1 MQKNNLFSYLLVLWL
16 FFYGTPPQATAQQ
29 NKSGQFDYYL
39 LALSWSPSYCAEK
52 GQNDV
57 QQCGMGRQL
66 GFVLHGLW
74 PQNKKGWPQNC
85 GKEML
90 KDRTLALF
98 PDLFPS
104 TKLAQHEWKK
114 HGTCSGLSQ
123 QGYLNLSK
131 KLKESVRIP
140 ATYQRPT
147 QPFRSS
153 LDALKQAFVRE
164 NPAIRADG
172 LAPICSGSGRFFQEL
187 RVCFNKNG
195 FPTACS
201 EEVLRTS
208 KRSCGQPD
216 FLVRSVR

>member
-1 MQKNNLFSYLLVLWL
+1 MNHYRFLAITLAFGCLYMFFATEILAQKSK
-16 FFYGTPPQATAQQ
+16 P
-29 NKSGQFDYYL
+29 GQFDYYL
-39 LALSWSPSYCAEK
+39 LALSWSPTYCAEK
-52 GQNDV
+52 GQNDP
-57 QQCGMGRQL
+57 QQCGIGKQL

-74 PQNKKGWPQNC
+74 PQNTKGWPQNC
-85 GKEML
+85 TQEAL

-104 TKLAQHEWKK
+104 EKLARHEWKK

-131 KLKESVRIP
+131 KLKDGLRIP
-140 ATYQRPT
+140 AAYQRPS
-147 QPFRSS
+147 QPFRTTT
-153 LDALKQAFVRE
+153 DALKQAFVRE
-164 NPAIRADG
+164 NTTLKADG
-172 LAPICSGSGRFFQEL
+172 LAPICSGGGRFFQEL

-195 FPTACS
+195 FPTGCS
-201 EEVLRTS
+201 DEVLRVS